1 MDNTKEFLLDTI
13 KVWLEEDNEINKLK
27 QLIKVRTEK
36 KKKLTQSLLLLMKTH
51 EIDCFDIKNGS
62 ISYKKTNVKKQLN
75 MKSLTSAINKY
86 YENKKNNVSADEIKI
101 MTTFIMNTRET
112 STRETI
118 QHKSF

>member
-1 MDNTKEFLLDTI
+1 
-13 KVWLEEDNEINKLK
+13 
-27 QLIKVRTEK
+27 
-36 KKKLTQSLLLLMKTH
+36 
-51 EIDCFDIKNGS
+51 
-62 ISYKKTNVKKQLN
+62 